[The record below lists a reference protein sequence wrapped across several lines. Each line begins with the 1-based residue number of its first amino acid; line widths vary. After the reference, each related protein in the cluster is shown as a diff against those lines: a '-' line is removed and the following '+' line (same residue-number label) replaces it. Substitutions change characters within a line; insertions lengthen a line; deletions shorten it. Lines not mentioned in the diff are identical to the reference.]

1 MQSALD
7 SFLAICFP
15 QVCVFSPHFGVVVFF
30 FFFFSDFICFFS
42 GRKILPENKR
52 SFQNQNQLT
61 GWVPSSRV
69 GTARAGPIGT
79 TMAAA
84 AAVAAAVAG

>member
-42 GRKILPENKR
+42 GRKILPEKRR
-52 SFQNQNQLT
+52 SFQNQLT
-61 GWVPSSRV
+61 VWVPSSRV

-84 AAVAAAVAG
+84 AAVAAAVAD